1 MRWHRPLILTSD
13 VFNSSVGD
21 PAIGFVGSGGAPC
34 ALYMRGEMSLE
45 DVQSGKEGYGM
56 QGRHTTPESFGVQ
69 ALQSA
74 SHEIWI
80 YHHCSAVHSLTALA
94 FVSSMSEPLRIKTC
108 CSSVGVHH
116 TAATSSNDHSGMM
129 LPSLHAESHGLARFV
144 MVRLSWHNKHRHVA
158 QRVGSTYE
166 ASHPTERRCSS
177 GKDKEAVPE
186 NGFKRWRMNNVP
198 VTSD

>member
-1 MRWHRPLILTSD
+1 MILTSD

-94 FVSSMSEPLRIKTC
+94 FVSSMSEPL
-108 CSSVGVHH
+108 HH
-116 TAATSSNDHSGMM
+116 TVTTSTILLYMVSRTGHTLLWLIASGLFHIHLSLQQSTVHCIAASAGLRAQEENWSCIQGQPSG
-129 LPSLHAESHGLARFV
+129 SLRLWERD
-144 MVRLSWHNKHRHVA
+144 RLSIAW
-158 QRVGSTYE
+158 GPELCPWS
-166 ASHPTERRCSS
+166 
-177 GKDKEAVPE
+177 VPARSP
-186 NGFKRWRMNNVP
+186 GHYHLH
-198 VTSD
+198 

>member
-1 MRWHRPLILTSD
+1 MHGYIT
-13 VFNSSVGD
+13 FG
-21 PAIGFVGSGGAPC
+21 
-34 ALYMRGEMSLE
+34 RG
-45 DVQSGKEGYGM
+45 
-56 QGRHTTPESFGVQ
+56 
-69 ALQSA
+69 
-74 SHEIWI
+74 
-80 YHHCSAVHSLTALA
+80 AVHAMTIVCRRTTGFPTQMRRRRSLTALA
-94 FVSSMSEPLRIKTC
+94 FVSSMSESLRIKTC

-116 TAATSSNDHSGMM
+116 TAATSSNDHSDMM